1 MLKPDAGNRFSMQSI
16 VSQSMRPFHEG
27 QERKKLLFFVT
38 LYSMTAQC
46 IMVNNIFPNC
56 EEILIDC
63 YHKYL
68 NRVTFREP
76 FYFKTLIVGIHDK

>member
-1 MLKPDAGNRFSMQSI
+1 
-16 VSQSMRPFHEG
+16 
-27 QERKKLLFFVT
+27 
-38 LYSMTAQC
+38 MTAQG
-46 IMVNNIFPNC
+46 IMVNNILPNC

-76 FYFKTLIVGIHDK
+76 FHFKTLIVGVHDERFQFKVCRINSKSKNKHSYY